1 MDAILHALL
10 IEFGRLC
17 SVRQRRKKT
26 PPCSW
31 AHGTKF
37 WALLVWKLIELKI
50 GLVFCC
56 FWAMLLAVHKTTI
69 IRKHTRKQVLYS
81 NGSFINKHLIGKHFW
96 AINSILFNMWCG
108 RSIGCLVVMMVVG
121 RIIFV
126 VRGEISVAVV
136 RNTKSKCLK
145 FQLENTIFWVLFS
158 KNNTRTRYKTNSQ
171 KLL

>member
-56 FWAMLLAVHKTTI
+56 FWAMFLAVHKTTI

-81 NGSFINKHLIGKHFW
+81 NGSFINKFLWQKQALDWKTFLGNQF
-96 AINSILFNMWCG
+96 NSLQHVMWSVNWMFSSNDGCRENNICCTG
-108 RSIGCLVVMMVVG
+108 RDIGCG
-121 RIIFV
+121 ST
-126 VRGEISVAVV
+126 EH
-136 RNTKSKCLK
+136 
-145 FQLENTIFWVLFS
+145 
-158 KNNTRTRYKTNSQ
+158 
-171 KLL
+171 